1 MHFSRPLTSSGRTDV
16 ELVGDSLAGDRNA
29 FEEIVGRYQTLVC
42 SLAYSA
48 TGDLARSEDLAQDTF
63 LAAWRQLRELREPEK
78 LRAWICGI
86 VRNRIHDS
94 VRSQSREPVD
104 RAATLDQAAEM
115 AAPEAQPSEQ
125 AASRDE
131 TAIMWRALE
140 QIPEAY
146 REPLI
151 LFHRENQSVERVA
164 ESLELSEDTVK
175 QRLVRGRK
183 MLQSEVEKVVEG
195 ALRRTAPGRAF
206 TSSVMGTLPAT
217 AAMKAAAG
225 GAAAA
230 KGAVGGG
237 MLGVITAIMTSPIAP
252 IAIVWLGR
260 KLRLAAEKRSPSAEE
275 RELRK
280 QSRRE
285 FTVGILAM
293 AAYMEVWMTWYKH
306 VTAAGHHPPPW
317 YAPLFALVVVAF
329 FPILWARQHRIK
341 RRIWDVWARTGT
353 APARLRFEFRSR
365 RALFGWPLLHV
376 RIGSNPAAAENRTPV
391 KAWVAVGDIAH
402 GIFFACGNVAIA
414 PFSIGMFG
422 MGLVCVGVFSAGG
435 LALGVTS
442 MGLLGLGFFAFGWM
456 AKGVIAFG
464 VRAAYG
470 LQAYARTYA
479 GFPTRSKGAAAHAL
493 HANDAAAGD
502 FFDHDRFFS
511 WTRIGRQEFEHL
523 LIMLLCA
530 AIVCG
535 TVEIC
540 WNIWR
545 QRQSGR

>member
-16 ELVGDSLAGDRNA
+16 ELVGDTLAGDRNA

-86 VRNRIHDS
+86 IRNRIHDS

-125 AASRDE
+125 AVSRDE

-140 QIPEAY
+140 QIPESY

-151 LFHRENQSVERVA
+151 LFHRENQSIERVA
-164 ESLELSEDTVK
+164 ESLELSEDAVR

-195 ALRRTAPGRAF
+195 TLRRTAPGRAF
-206 TSSVMGTLPAT
+206 TSSVMGALPAT
-217 AAMKAAAG
+217 VAMKVAAG

-237 MLGVITAIMTSPIAP
+237 VLGVVTAIMTSPIAP
-252 IAIVWLGR
+252 IAIVLLGR

-275 RELRK
+275 RELRR

-285 FTVGILAM
+285 FTVGILAL
-293 AAYMEVWMTWYKH
+293 AAYLEIWVTWYKRL
-306 VTAAGHHPPPW
+306 TAGHHPPPW
-317 YAPLFALVVVAF
+317 YAPLFALVVIAF

-353 APARLRFEFRSR
+353 APVRLRLEYRSR

-376 RIGSNPAAAENRTPV
+376 RIGSNPAAAENRAPV
-391 KAWVAVGDIAH
+391 RAWVAVGDIAH
-402 GIFFACGNVAIA
+402 GIIFACGNVAIA
-414 PFSIGMFG
+414 PFCFGMFG

-435 LALGVTS
+435 LALGGTS
-442 MGLLGLGFFAFGWM
+442 VGLLALGFFAFGWM
-456 AKGVIAFG
+456 AKGIIAFG
-464 VRAAYG
+464 IRAAYG

-479 GFPTRSKGAAAHAL
+479 GFPTRFREAAAHAL
-493 HANDAAAGD
+493 HANDAAARD

-523 LIMLLCA
+523 CIALLCV

-545 QRQSGR
+545 QRRSGR